1 MNNAQNDPKRIV
13 LPRWLPF
20 EKASQERELTT
31 FSSQNPQLDRSE
43 SVRAFREHLAEF
55 AAAPQPFIGAELMGI
70 AVVLGETG
78 TARGLA
84 EYVLTQ
90 PILRSQVVE
99 SANRILGRE
108 IVPAITGPNEGLRTT
123 KARVRAFV
131 RDGLSWMDQARL
143 YTIKGQY
150 AQAEKSVRTALHLC
164 PTDRF
169 VIRSAIR
176 FYVHFRKWDLA
187 LDCALRGYQRT
198 GDPLIFG
205 PLLGISMHMGKSLS
219 RSKATVEAAL
229 RDRDILLHSETLEAY
244 GTLEIL
250 NGAAQR
256 SKRFFKQAWLD
267 PTVSVVG
274 HSQWILRE
282 HLPTL
287 VGEQA
292 PDFSRSKEALGWL
305 RFAMLDFE
313 AVNPIVQDWALEEPF
328 SRSPFIL
335 GSNAACLTD
344 SYADAEVLAN
354 QGLLANPKDP
364 ILLNNLAFA
373 QLRQGNLKGAQES
386 FEPVKSRLSDPKEIA
401 PMATNG
407 LLQML
412 LGDVSGGVESYL
424 TAIRRAHDL
433 GDRRLVLRATLNLMI
448 STLDVT
454 KSVELPLLKS
464 AQTALRGQTDAGCLG
479 AALAITRRLERSDL
493 SGTDELSTGAREF
506 CDAVKKEVAS
516 FQKTI
521 VANLLEMSKRRNQP
535 LAQS

>member
-20 EKASQERELTT
+20 EKASQERELTAFRT
-31 FSSQNPQLDRSE
+31 NSPVLDRES

-55 AAAPQPFIGAELMGI
+55 AAAPQPFLGSELMGV
-70 AVVLGETG
+70 AVVLGEKE
-78 TARGLA
+78 AACRLA

-90 PILRSQVVE
+90 PILRSQ
-99 SANRILGRE
+99 AADTARRILGRGATHAVVE
-108 IVPAITGPNEGLRTT
+108 ANIGLQST
-123 KARVRAFV
+123 KARVRSFV

-150 AQAEKSVRTALHLC
+150 APAEKSVRAALHLC
-164 PTDRF
+164 ANDRF

-176 FYVHFRKWDLA
+176 FYVHFHRWDLA
-187 LDCALRGYQRT
+187 FDCAQRGYQRT

-205 PLLGISMHMGKSLS
+205 PLLGIAMHIGKTLS
-219 RSKATVEAAL
+219 RTKVNVEAAL
-229 RDRDILLHSETLEAY
+229 RGQDILLHSETLEAF
-244 GTLEIL
+244 GTLEVL
-250 NGAAQR
+250 NGATQR
-256 SKRFFKQAWLD
+256 SKRFFKQAWID

-282 HLPTL
+282 HLPTW
-287 VGEQA
+287 VADEA

-305 RFAMLDFE
+305 RFAMLDFD

-328 SRSPFIL
+328 SRSPYVL

-344 SYADAEVLAN
+344 SFSDAENLAR
-354 QGLLANPKDP
+354 QGLLANPRDLV
-364 ILLNNLAFA
+364 LLNNLAFA
-373 QLRQGNLKGAQES
+373 QLRQGNLNAAEVT
-386 FEPVKSRLSDPKEIA
+386 FAPVRACLSDPKEVA

-407 LLQML
+407 LLRMMR
-412 LGDVSGGVESYL
+412 GEVEEGVDSYL

-433 GDRRLVLRATLNLMI
+433 GDRRLVLRATLNLVI
-448 STLDVT
+448 STLDVA
-454 KSVELPLLKS
+454 KKVDLPLLKS
-464 AQTALRGQTDAGCLG
+464 AQVALRGQSDAGCLG
-479 AALAITRRLERSDL
+479 AALAITRRLERSDI

-516 FQKTI
+516 FRKTL
-521 VANLLEMSKRRNQP
+521 VANLLELSKRRSSAAAHP
-535 LAQS
+535 